1 MDNAADGKIFVAE
14 YGKAAGVRLRKG
26 WPMAKVANIGSNE
39 IQPGR
44 MDEAPPFSHG
54 PGNPSDLPER
64 PSRLAEAR
72 GFDTAWAQLALFGF
86 TISACAAAA
95 YYPLRSGLAT
105 PIALIPGCVLIV
117 AAALFGPLMIPMRGR
132 LAEVRTRASAMP
144 LVTIGVLASVVLA
157 FWVGRALLA
166 VYVIISL
173 GGFWRAL
180 ALLRHGGG
188 RSYVWLLASAP
199 VFALYLF
206 DVVHSLNYAGLYTP
220 EQGMLGT
227 LNHDTTFHAA
237 VAFLIRNFGRPSI
250 GLDGVLP
257 LKYHFGSHIW
267 FAALGVLTAA
277 DPASVYGAAVPIVN
291 APLLVVAVAIS
302 GAAIDGARKSAG
314 SYIVIGVGLII
325 LSDFIDP
332 KSYYI
337 SESYTFALIV
347 LLLALPVL
355 AELAQIGQSMKSTV
369 SNFAIAIAIVPLLAL
384 LKISVGFLWTAALV
398 WLAIRRLG
406 FSWRGVVI
414 GGAALAS
421 LAMISSVAAPGRAN
435 FPGVS
440 SALIIPFYYFR
451 YFPYL
456 SSFSSLLAPAVL
468 LLSQTKRFGGE
479 GLHAAFVHRS
489 DVMLEVT
496 IVVTLLGLAPPL
508 LGIPQDSSV
517 YYFLN
522 VGQWFAMGVLTA
534 RLSPNLLWSAI
545 GAVRAGPAFA
555 LFVVFAALQWA
566 LYPAVYQTMSDLAIA
581 ADRKVDGKL
590 LDGRSTTTYFLDTLR
605 REHVLWGS
613 DFRAALAASAGA
625 GIIQAVRAAAP
636 APQRDLAIFIPP
648 SNADY
653 WNLHKTCND
662 KHNVQVALTGQ
673 PSLLGGPPSSSG
685 CPIDAHTAVY
695 GASFMSRVVTDAD
708 LCAHARDRGMRRVFV
723 LEESRPS
730 PQNRILD
737 CKAEGG
743 GGTGDGG

>member
-1 MDNAADGKIFVAE
+1 VDNVADGKIFVPE
-14 YGKAAGVRLRKG
+14 YGDATGVRLRKDG
-26 WPMAKVANIGSNE
+26 PMARVANIEPHE

-44 MDEAPPFSHG
+44 MDETPPFPNG
-54 PGNPSDLPER
+54 PGKPSDLPSG

-72 GFDTAWAQLALFGF
+72 RFDKAWAQFALFGF

-105 PIALIPGCVLIV
+105 PIALIPGCVL

-132 LAEVRTRASAMP
+132 FAEVRTRASAMP

-157 FWVGRALLA
+157 FWADRSLLVA
-166 VYVIISL
+166 AYLLISL
-173 GGFWRAL
+173 GGLWGAL
-180 ALLRHGGG
+180 APLRHGGG
-188 RSYVWLLASAP
+188 RSYVWLLASAA
-199 VFALYLF
+199 VFAIYLF

-220 EQGMLGT
+220 EQSLLGT

-237 VAFLIRNFGRPSI
+237 VAFLIRNFGSPSI

-291 APLLVVAVAIS
+291 APLLVVAVVIC

-314 SYIVIGVGLII
+314 SYVVVGVGLII

-347 LLLALPVL
+347 LLLALPIL

-369 SNFAIAIAIVPLLAL
+369 LHFAIAIAFVPLLAL
-384 LKISVGFLWTAALV
+384 LKISVGVLWAAALV

-406 FSWRGVVI
+406 FYWRGIAI
-414 GGAALAS
+414 GGSALAA

-440 SALIIPFYYFR
+440 AALIIPFYYFR

-456 SSFSSLLAPAVL
+456 SSFSSLLAPAAL
-468 LLSQTKRFGGE
+468 LLSQTRRFGGE
-479 GLHAAFVHRS
+479 GLHAAFVNRS
-489 DVMLEVT
+489 DLLLEVT
-496 IVVTLLGLAPPL
+496 IVVTLLGLGPPL

-522 VGQWFAMGVLTA
+522 VGQWFAMGALTA
-534 RLSPNLLWSAI
+534 RLSPDLLWRAI

-555 LFVVFAALQWA
+555 LFAAFAALQWA

-581 ADRKVDGKL
+581 ADQKVDGKL
-590 LDGRSTTTYFLDTLR
+590 LAGRSTTTYFLDTLR

-613 DFRAALAASAGA
+613 DFRAALAASAGS

-636 APQRDLAIFIPP
+636 APRRDLAIFIPP
-648 SNADY
+648 SNVDY
-653 WNLHKTCND
+653 WNLHKSCND

-673 PSLLGGPPSSSG
+673 PSLLGGPPASSG

-708 LCAHARDRGMRRVFV
+708 LCAHARDRGMGRVLI

-737 CKAEGG
+737 CKAQGG
-743 GGTGDGG
+743 GAIGDGG